1 MLSVKISCPVFP
13 SEDPNKVK
21 EAITKIFPDAEFS
34 ENDDGYEC
42 TAPSLDHFSK
52 QIRKQKI
59 LDTTR
64 SQMQRGLKRTGRI
77 TINLN
82 KQVAYMGKV
91 SFCEGKVILGTIKV
105 VIESD
110 EPEALID
117 TVAPETVDGEE
128 VLL

>member
-1 MLSVKISCPVFP
+1 MLSVKITCPVFP
-13 SEDPNKVK
+13 SEDPDKVK
-21 EAITKIFPDAEFS
+21 EAILKIFPDAEIS

-42 TAPSLDHFSK
+42 TAPGLDHFSK

-59 LDTTR
+59 LDATR
-64 SQMQRGLKRTGRI
+64 SQMQRGMRRTGKI

-91 SFCEGKVILGTIKV
+91 SFTEGKVILGTIKV
-105 VIESD
+105 VIETD
-110 EPEALID
+110 EPQALID

-128 VLL
+128 VLI

>member
-1 MLSVKISCPVFP
+1 MLSVKIVCPVYP
-13 SEDPNKVK
+13 SEDPDKVK
-21 EAITKIFPDAEFS
+21 TAIEKIFPDAEFS
-34 ENDDGYEC
+34 ETEDGYEC

-59 LDTTR
+59 LDATR
-64 SQMQRGLKRTGRI
+64 SQMQRGLRRTGKI
-77 TINLN
+77 TLNLN
-82 KQVAYMGKV
+82 KQVAFMGKV

-110 EPEALID
+110 DPEDLID
-117 TVAPETVDGEE
+117 KIAPETVDGEE

>member
-1 MLSVKISCPVFP
+1 MKISCPVFP
-13 SEDPNKVK
+13 SEDPDKVR

-42 TAPSLDHFSK
+42 TAPTLDNFSR

-59 LDTTR
+59 LDTAR

-105 VIESD
+105 VIETD

-117 TVAPETVDGEE
+117 TVAPETVDGEG

>member
-1 MLSVKISCPVFP
+1 MYSVKISCPVFP
-13 SEDPNKVK
+13 SEDPDKVK
-21 EAITKIFPDAEFS
+21 LAISKIFPDAEFT

-42 TAPSLDHFSK
+42 TASTLDNFSR

-59 LDTTR
+59 LDATR
-64 SQMQRGLKRTGRI
+64 SQMQRGLRRTGRI
-77 TINLN
+77 TLNLN

-91 SFCEGKVILGTIKV
+91 SFVEGKVILGTIKV
-105 VIESD
+105 VIETN

-117 TVAPETVDGEE
+117 TIAPETVDGEE